1 MNHPSFREQVGIE
14 IPLICGAMYPCSNP
28 ELVAAVSEA
37 GGIGIIQP
45 LSLVYV
51 HGYDFREGVR
61 KIKSLTAKP
70 VGINILVE
78 KSSKLY
84 EDRMKEWLDIALEEG
99 IKFVIT
105 ALGNPEWVVKKV
117 NAANGVI
124 YHDVISRKWAEIALS
139 KGVHGLICVNNEAG
153 GHAGVLS
160 PQALYDE
167 LKDFGVPLICAGGIG
182 DEQGFKRALEIGYQG
197 IQMGTRFIA
206 TLECSEKESY
216 KQAIVNAH
224 KENIVLTERVTGI
237 PLSVIETPWVKA
249 IGTKVGP
256 IAKFLLQHRLT
267 KHWMRLFY
275 QVKSVR
281 RFKQTT
287 LKGGTSKDYWQ
298 AGKSVEGVHQI
309 ESVKAIFERFKM
321 AYNQVKKL
329 SSL

>member
-1 MNHPSFREQVGIE
+1 MNDLRFTDQVGIE

-51 HGYDFREGVR
+51 HGYDFREGVK
-61 KIKSLTAKP
+61 KIRSLTSKP

-84 EDRMKEWLDIALEEG
+84 ENRMREWLDIALEEG
-99 IKFVIT
+99 VRFVIT
-105 ALGNPEWVVKKV
+105 ALGNPEWVVEKV
-117 NAANGVI
+117 KAAGGVI

-153 GHAGVLS
+153 GHAGTLS
-160 PQALYDE
+160 PQALYDD
-167 LKDFGVPLICAGGIG
+167 LKDLNVPLICAGGIG
-182 DEQGFKRALEIGYQG
+182 DEQAFKRALNIGYQG
-197 IQMGTRFIA
+197 VQMGTRFIA
-206 TLECSEKESY
+206 TVECSEKSSY
-216 KQAIVNAH
+216 KDAIVAAH

-256 IAKFLLQHRLT
+256 LAKYLLQHRMT

-275 QVKSVR
+275 QVQSVR
-281 RFKQTT
+281 RFKATT

-298 AGKSVEGVHQI
+298 AGKSVEGVTKV
-309 ESVKAIFERFKM
+309 ESVAAIMDRFKKI
-321 AYNQVKKL
+321 YQENTT
-329 SSL
+329 SH